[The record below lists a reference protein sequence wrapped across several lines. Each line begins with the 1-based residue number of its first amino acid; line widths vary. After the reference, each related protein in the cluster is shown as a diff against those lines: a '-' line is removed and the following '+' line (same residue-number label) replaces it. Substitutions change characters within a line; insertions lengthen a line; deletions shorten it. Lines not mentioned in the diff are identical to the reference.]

1 MSIISTLSHAL
12 GYDGTTAESA
22 TIYVGGFSIT
32 GWERISI
39 RIGVEIM
46 PWAAMF
52 ETTKWQP
59 TTTDGYTIS
68 INPGDSCRIQIGTD
82 PVLTGYV
89 QSISEEVGP
98 DEHILRVV
106 VTSKSIDATECSAE
120 FSTYQMNNTTVLA
133 IAQQVCKP
141 FGITVNSVGGAG
153 STPIQQFSVI
163 LTETAYEVIER
174 ATRLA
179 GCLFYDQPD
188 GSILLAPVST
198 VSGGALVQGQN
209 VERARFMRSM
219 NGRFSSIQAI
229 LQTTA
234 VLFEAPQDGNKQ
246 AQEMQALTAPGQA
259 SASDPGVT
267 RHRPLLVPVETG
279 DEGYKIA
286 AQRVQWEVARRYG
299 RSMPLELTCD
309 SWRDSNGRLW
319 QPNTLSATY
328 LPRLGVTLTLLI
340 AEVEFVQGMD
350 GTHANIIAMP
360 PEAFKPQPLVL
371 PMAQY
376 EGVAASTRNS

>member
-1 MSIISTLSHAL
+1 MGIINALSQAL
-12 GYDGTTAESA
+12 GYDGTMADAA
-22 TIYVGGFSIT
+22 TIYVGGFSIS
-32 GWERISI
+32 GWERVSI
-39 RIGVEIM
+39 RVGVEIM

-59 TTTDGYTIS
+59 TTTDGYTIT
-68 INPGDSCRIQIGTD
+68 INEEDSCRIQIGND

-89 QSISEEVGP
+89 QTVDEEVGP
-98 DEHILRVV
+98 EEHSIRLV
-106 VTSKSIDATECSAE
+106 VTSRSIDATECSAE

-141 FGITVNSVGGAG
+141 FDITVKSLGGAG
-153 STPIQQFSVI
+153 STSIQQFSVI

-188 GSILLAPVST
+188 GSILLAPIGTAVA
-198 VSGGALVQGQN
+198 GALVLGRN

-219 NGRFSSIQAI
+219 NGRYSKIQAI

-234 VLFEAPQDGNKQ
+234 VLFEAPKDGNKQ
-246 AQEMQALTAPGQA
+246 AQEMQALTAPSQA
-259 SASDPGVT
+259 SATDPGVT
-267 RHRPLLVPVETG
+267 RYRPMLVPVETG
-279 DEGYKIA
+279 DANYAVA

-299 RSMPLELTCD
+299 RSRPVELVCD

-319 QPNTLSATY
+319 QPNTLA
-328 LPRLGVTLTLLI
+328 PIDLGKLGLSERWLI
-340 AEVEFVQGMD
+340 AEVEFVQGAD
-350 GTHANIIAMP
+350 GTHANIVAMP
-360 PEAFKPQPLVL
+360 AEAFKPQPLVL
-371 PMAQY
+371 PMAQN
-376 EGVAASTRNS
+376 EGVAAATRNS